1 MEEKKKIV
9 LEAFK
14 KLGKP
19 VRPGDI
25 QKETGLDKKEV
36 SKIIKELKE
45 EGKIIVPKRCY
56 YALAEDK

>member
-1 MEEKKKIV
+1 MEDKKKIV

-25 QKETGLDKKEV
+25 QKETNLDKKEV
-36 SKIIKELKE
+36 SKIIKQLKE
-45 EGKIIVPKRCY
+45 EGKVFAPKRCY
-56 YALAEDK
+56 YALKED

>member
-1 MEEKKKIV
+1 MEDKEKLV

-25 QKETGLDKKEV
+25 HNETGIEKKEL
-36 SKIIKELKE
+36 SKIIKKLKE

-56 YALAEDK
+56 YSLPE

>member
-1 MEEKKKIV
+1 MEDKKKLV

-25 QKETGLDKKEV
+25 QKETNLDKKE
-36 SKIIKELKE
+36 KL
-45 EGKIIVPKRCY
+45 
-56 YALAEDK
+56 L

>member
-1 MEEKKKIV
+1 MEDKKKIV
-9 LEAFK
+9 LDAFK
-14 KLGKP
+14 KFGKP

-25 QKETGLDKKEV
+25 QKATGLDKKEV

-56 YALAEDK
+56 YALNEDK